1 MDFKNG
7 KVYPHF
13 KEIQRFMED
22 IKDVCD
28 AKGFK
33 PDAVMKID
41 GSEIFDIIA
50 SDTFDIDIQISQ
62 LDRTKKLLIVGGV
75 TTTRSI
81 KKYFTVNEELKE
93 NAIGENI
100 MLASFMH
107 RPVLDSA
114 NPDSEVKPH
123 MSYHQLLNDEDVVF
137 PWEIWGSMRE
147 DMDKGL
153 SPYTPNYFE
162 SAPDI
167 VVNKGQKDEHT
178 KRFTPWHQMELLCEK
193 TRSFL
198 KETGRKP
205 DAVFGT
211 ARSGHIYA
219 KVLSNYLDLPW
230 SAELRKNMIYADDT
244 FDSGKT
250 AEIVGDF
257 KNITTVAMNY
267 RGDRTTVM
275 PEVTMGDQEAFWT
288 CGPHERNQ
296 NGYTSHVIR
305 TAQDMGY

>member
-22 IKDVCD
+22 VKDVCD
-28 AKGFK
+28 EKGFK

-41 GSEIFDIIA
+41 GSELFDIIA
-50 SDTFDIDIQISQ
+50 SDTFGADVQISQ
-62 LDRTKKLLIVGGV
+62 FDRSKKLLVVGGV
-75 TTTRSI
+75 TTPRSI
-81 KKYFTVNEELKE
+81 KRYFTLDGGPTV
-93 NAIGENI
+93 AENI

-107 RPVLDSA
+107 KPVLDSQ
-114 NPDSEVKPH
+114 NPDSEIKPH
-123 MSYHQLLNDEDVVF
+123 MSYHQLLNEEDVVF

-147 DMDKGL
+147 DMDRGL
-153 SPYTPNYFE
+153 SPYSPNYFE

-167 VVNKGQKDEHT
+167 VVNKGT
-178 KRFTPWHQMELLCEK
+178 KNERVRRLTPWHQMELLGEK
-193 TRSFL
+193 VRSFL

-211 ARSGHIYA
+211 ARSGYIYA
-219 KVLSNYLDLPW
+219 KIVSNYLGLPW

-267 RGDRTTVM
+267 CGETTIM
-275 PEVTMGDQEAFWT
+275 PEVTMGDNEDCWA
-288 CGPHERNQ
+288 CGPHERHQ
-296 NGYTSHVIR
+296 HGYISSVIR